1 MSDTRARRPAPGPG
15 GGRDQG
21 DDGYVADWRDDPWD
35 AAPVVS
41 EVELVRQSNGVGK
54 ALMYFVLIA
63 ALAVVLAFGVYGWR
77 YVQQANP
84 SGEPGTPVQFIVEE
98 GDTLQSIS
106 ERLQQAGLID
116 DAGFFRS
123 YVDDKGGLTVTPGR
137 YVIRPGDHVG
147 NVMARLSRAPG
158 ETIVRVNF
166 PEGFTIRQMAAR
178 LADNEN
184 LPQFTAEEFIAAA
197 NSPEIHSRLRP
208 AGTTSLEGLL
218 FPATY
223 EVSNADDAT
232 AVVNR
237 MVANL
242 EDRVASQV
250 DLDARAASIG
260 RSSYDIMIIASI
272 VEREA
277 RTAADRP
284 QIARVIYNRLE
295 IGMPLQIDATA
306 IYGRE
311 DEVRQ
316 QGDIDRLIPIP
327 SPWNTYHFAGLPP
340 TPISNP
346 GRASIE
352 AALNPAPPLSPGDA
366 RCQGELPNG
375 CRLLFYVLAD
385 SQGNHVFAVTEE
397 QHEVNRQRAFELG
410 LLGVGGTPQD
420 AADDAAATT
429 VDPG

>member
-1 MSDTRARRPAPGPG
+1 MSDRHESSAG
-15 GGRDQG
+15 GGTG
-21 DDGYVADWRDDPWD
+21 LVEDWHEDPWD
-35 AAPVVS
+35 AAPDAS
-41 EVELVRQSNGVGK
+41 EVELVRQSNGVGR

-63 ALAVVLAFGVYGWR
+63 ALIAVLVAGVYGWR
-77 YVQQANP
+77 YVEKANP
-84 SGEPGTPVQFIVEE
+84 SGEPGAPVQFLVEE
-98 GDTLQSIS
+98 GDTLQTIS
-106 ERLQQAGLID
+106 VRLEQEGLID

-123 YVDDKGGLTVTPGR
+123 YVNGKGGIEVMPGR

-158 ETIVRVNF
+158 ETIVRVTF
-166 PEGFTIRQMAAR
+166 PEGFTISQMAAR

-184 LPQFTAEEFIAAA
+184 LPQFTAEDFIAAA
-197 NSPEIHSRLRP
+197 TSPEIHSRLRP
-208 AGTTSLEGLL
+208 AGIDSLEGLL

-242 EDRVASQV
+242 EDRVAAQV
-250 DLDARAASIG
+250 DLDNRAAALG
-260 RSSYDIMIIASI
+260 RSSYDIMIIASMI
-272 VEREA
+272 EREA

-306 IYGRE
+306 LYRVDGSLRAT
-311 DEVRQ
+311 Q
-316 QGDIDRLIPIP
+316 PGDVDAAIAIP
-327 SPWNTYHFAGLPP
+327 SEWNTFTVPALPL

-352 AALNPAPPLSPGDA
+352 AALNPAPALSPGDA
-366 RCQGELPNG
+366 RCQGELPYG
-375 CRLLFYVLAD
+375 CRLIFYVLAD
-385 SQGNHVFAVTEE
+385 SQGNHSFSVTPE
-397 QHEVNRQRAFELG
+397 QFEADRQRAFELG
-410 LLGVGGTPQD
+410 LLGVGNQPTD
-420 AADDAAATT
+420 AEDEAAATT
-429 VDPG
+429 AAPG